1 MRAPEQGRHQPKV
14 TVIDCCT
21 PVREAFQACFPS
33 LRVVGAFATVEEFL
47 AAGVDCDLVVVDVRR
62 GVHDGALSGPA
73 AVAALAEVGHRVCVF
88 SAENRV
94 LVLARCLALGASGL
108 ARKSDS
114 LAVNEEILLRVAQ
127 GAVAVAPSL
136 EPVRD
141 LVRRRGS
148 PPPLTLRQRQV
159 LHARARGESWQGLAD
174 RLGISAKTAYDR
186 LECVRAKL
194 AWFLQ
199 DAGLGPD
206 ASPADIEYALG
217 LAPGDGP
224 VNLGPPDSS
233 GQRRRSA

>member
-1 MRAPEQGRHQPKV
+1 MCTPEQGLHRPTV

-21 PVREAFQACFPS
+21 PVREAFQSCFPS
-33 LRVVGAFATVEEFL
+33 LTVVGGFATVEEFL
-47 AAGVDCDLVVVDVRR
+47 GAGIDCDLVVVDVRLD
-62 GVHDGALSGPA
+62 GHDDGALSGPA
-73 AVAALAEVGHRVCVF
+73 AVAMLTGADYRVCVF
-88 SAENRV
+88 SAERRI

-108 ARKSDS
+108 AWKSDS
-114 LAVNEEILLRVAQ
+114 LAVNEEILLAVAQ
-127 GAVAVAPSL
+127 GGVAISASL
-136 EPVRD
+136 EPARE
-141 LVRRRGS
+141 LIRRRGA
-148 PPPLTLRQRQV
+148 PPALTLRQRQV

-217 LAPGDGP
+217 LAPGDGLME
-224 VNLGPPDSS
+224 VGAVGLH
-233 GQRRRSA
+233 RSA